1 MEIEHEFSMREVG
14 MTGLVKFL
22 RDYLALPEKVDII
35 PHVCEWTSNAITL
48 LYSSGGRNYRLVGT
62 LKSAT
67 IYLLDKKLNTTG
79 ISEEYR
85 REWQAFM
92 VDSIGRPYAEKLNII
107 IEEQRK

>member
-1 MEIEHEFSMREVG
+1 MEIEHEFSMKEVG

-22 RDYLALPEKVDII
+22 RKYIALPEKIDII
-35 PHVCEWTSNAITL
+35 PHVCEWTANAITL
-48 LYSSGGRNYRLVGT
+48 LYSAGGKNYRLVGT
-62 LKSAT
+62 VKSAT
-67 IYLLDKKLNTTG
+67 IYLLDKNLATTG